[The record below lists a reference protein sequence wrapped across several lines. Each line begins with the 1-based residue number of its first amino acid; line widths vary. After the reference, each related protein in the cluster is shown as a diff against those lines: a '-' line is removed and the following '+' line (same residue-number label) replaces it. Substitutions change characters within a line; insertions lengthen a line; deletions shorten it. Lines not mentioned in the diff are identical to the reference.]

1 MLVLG
6 LETSTPVC
14 SVALSDAEHILA
26 EYTLELGI
34 HHSERLLPMVQRILD
49 DAAVSLP
56 DLSGIAIAS
65 GPGSFTGLRI
75 GMSTAKGLCMALDIS
90 LLAVP
95 TLQALAF
102 SVLSNGMA
110 VCAMLDARRE
120 EVYGGVYRLEAGVP
134 VVFVEDQAGCV
145 TSFLSELPRPVWF
158 TGDGARAYRKQI
170 VEAMG
175 ADAHFV
181 PNAMGRPQAGSVAQ
195 LGIRLLNRGD
205 VSDPG
210 VVEPTYLRRSQ
221 AEQVREA
228 RLKSVIP

>member
-1 MLVLG
+1 MLLLG
-6 LETSTPVC
+6 IETSTPIC
-14 SVALSDAEHILA
+14 SVALSDSEHILA

-75 GMSTAKGLCMALDIS
+75 GMSTAKGLCMALDIP

-102 SVLSNGMA
+102 SVLSNGMT

-120 EVYGGVYRLEAGVP
+120 EVYGGVYRLEAGGP
-134 VVFVEDQAGCV
+134 VAFVEDQAGCV
-145 TSFLSELPRPVWF
+145 RSFLSELPRPVWF
-158 TGDGARAYRKQI
+158 TGDGARAYREQI
-170 VEAMG
+170 VEAIG
-175 ADAHFV
+175 VDAHFV
-181 PNAMGRPQAGSVAQ
+181 PDSMGRPQAGSVVR
-195 LGIRLLNRGD
+195 LGIKLLNRGN

-228 RLKSVIP
+228 RLKSGIP